1 MPLINTNQAVQ
12 ELFGIDGKHLR
23 TKANSYLRNGTIP
36 KSEVKSEGFAD
47 SETDRRGKNYL
58 TSTGVN
64 CLFNALILD
73 GFFNDTKKV
82 KRIFEQSKERAG
94 AYDLCCEILF
104 FAQGV
109 ISVSA
114 LEKDSQEFL
123 TELADDDFNLHSDR
137 LSDPFK
143 SNLPQMDLAVSNSGL
158 LYQLLRTQRLSLSQK
173 EALLLFLLEEDL
185 EQANKLSKEIDV
197 TLIEQDP
204 ALLALVKRVQKEY
217 QEAQSFNSLL
227 NLLPD

>member
-12 ELFGIDGKHLR
+12 ELFGFDGKHLR
-23 TKANSYLRNGTIP
+23 AKANSYLRNGTIP
-36 KSEVKSEGFAD
+36 KSEVKSEGFSD

-73 GFFNDTKKV
+73 GFFNNPKKV
-82 KRIFEQSKERAG
+82 KVIFEQSKERAG
-94 AYDLCCEILF
+94 AYELCSEILF
-104 FAQGV
+104 SAQGV
-109 ISVSA
+109 KSVSA
-114 LEKDSQEFL
+114 LEKHSQKFL
-123 TELADDDFNLHSDR
+123 IALSDDDFNLHLER
-137 LSDPFK
+137 LPDPFR
-143 SNLPQMDLAVSNSGL
+143 SHLPQMDLASSNSGL

-173 EALLLFLLEEDL
+173 EGLLLCLLEDDL
-185 EQANKLSKEIDV
+185 EQAKKLSEEIDV

-204 ALLALVKRVQKEY
+204 ALSVLVKRVQKEY

-227 NLLPD
+227 NLLPN